1 MNKQRA
7 KEILLNYLNH
17 DKSNNNNNNNKPNF
31 KEKKLEVCDIE
42 LTEAI
47 IVS

>member
-17 DKSNNNNNNNKPNF
+17 DKSNNNNKPNF